1 MRIHELKSTRTRPA
15 EVVDG
20 ATTIRDVVGVLHAGP
35 CGAVI
40 VRNDGSALDAV
51 LTESDVLQGLARHG
65 GGVLDMTASCLATT
79 ATASC
84 NPDDYVTE
92 VAVLMTDRGMSYLPV
107 RHEGR
112 LIDIVGLGEILR
124 QRLAERRRATRAIF
138 ASMGSLR
145 AHA

>member
-1 MRIHELKSTRTRPA
+1 MRIHELKATRSRPA
-15 EVVDG
+15 EIVDG
-20 ATTIRDVVGVLHAGP
+20 ATKIRDVVGVLNAGP

-51 LTESDVLQGLARHG
+51 LTESDVMRGLACHG
-65 GGVLDMTASCLATT
+65 GGALDMTASCLATT

-84 NPDDYVTE
+84 TPNDYVTE
-92 VAVLMTDRGMSYLPV
+92 VAVVMTDRGMSYLPV

-124 QRLAERRRATRAIF
+124 QRLADRRRAIRAIF
-138 ASMGSLR
+138 ASMGSMR
-145 AHA
+145 ARA